1 MTPFLWGAWTRIL
14 LLVGCLF
21 IVPAGLPAHAQ
32 SPDSTPTM
40 HILAFGDSL
49 TAGYRLGPQKSFAS
63 RLEAALLQEGYDVRV
78 TNAGISGDTT
88 SAGRSRLAWS
98 LEDTPHLVILEL
110 GANDALRGIDPAII
124 RDNLAAMIKACL
136 ATGSR
141 VLLCGIT
148 PPGNFGPQYARTFSA
163 MYEELAEQFT
173 IPLYPAFLKD
183 ILGNPRLTLDDGLHP
198 NPQGVDK
205 MVANILPQVT
215 SLLDDIMSESVH
227 SLEHDRPD

>member
-1 MTPFLWGAWTRIL
+1 
-14 LLVGCLF
+14 
-21 IVPAGLPAHAQ
+21 
-32 SPDSTPTM
+32 M

-49 TAGYRLGPQKSFAS
+49 TAGYRLGPQESFAA
-63 RLEAALLQEGYDVRV
+63 RLEAALLQKGYNVRV
-78 TNAGISGDTT
+78 TNAGVSGDTT

-124 RDNLAAMIKACL
+124 RDNLAAMIKTCL

-163 MYEELAEQFT
+163 LYEDLAREFS
-173 IPLYPAFLKD
+173 IALYPWFLKP

-198 NPQGVDK
+198 NPQGVK
-205 MVANILPQVT
+205 LMVAGILPQVQ
-215 SLLDDIMSESVH
+215 SILDEIRSQHENSRNH
-227 SLEHDRPD
+227 GRPD